1 MTMIVERSNRR
12 TRSLGK
18 KRGGEGVEVEV
29 EVEVGNIEDIERY
42 KY

>member
-29 EVEVGNIEDIERY
+29 EVGNIEDIERY